1 MKKLW
6 TGHKI
11 YHITDSVNFRPLS
24 VTLTLEV
31 GVQVLYLTYRL
42 IIVNI
47 CAK

>member
-11 YHITDSVNFRPLS
+11 YQNTESINLWPIS

-31 GVQVLYLTYRL
+31 GEQVLYLTYCI
-42 IIVNI
+42 IIVSI
-47 CAK
+47 FA